1 LIEAKYLRVG
11 LADKADE
18 KKYAPDKTPKATNE
32 KRRKIFLRHLHGL
45 VCRRG
50 INLPQAKVK

>member
-18 KKYAPDKTPKATNE
+18 KKYAPDPSPKATNE
-32 KRRKIFLRHLHGL
+32 KKEEDFFYGTCVALSAEEG
-45 VCRRG
+45 
-50 INLPQAKVK
+50 